1 MNTKDRSRSTT
12 APRGTPPADTADQA
26 PGSAPSRRR
35 FLQFTAATP
44 LAAAA
49 GAAPLALGACGGS
62 DDVNIGSELPAVP
75 TASFASQ
82 RALLSEPM
90 LQNPGA
96 EDVRVVWFSEID
108 AGRHSVRVGTHL
120 DREFVATTTRMSR
133 MLEDSGSQVFQRIT
147 SGLATPQPR
156 AVFRHEARVTSLVA
170 GQRVPYVAISEW
182 GQLAVRSGQY
192 TLQPLPAAG
201 QRLRILLSSDQQN
214 NAMAAA
220 NFQKV
225 TETLG
230 TPVDAVLFPGD
241 FVSQPN
247 RASEWF
253 DRVGGTGNANF
264 QGNPSFFQSLQ
275 GTMQR
280 WNPGSPY
287 RGGEVLQHAPLY
299 GCLGNHEYPGRWR
312 MDAATNNSANPAAV
326 SINNMDN
333 DPQPRWYAE
342 WRYEQLKASVNPGND
357 PALRARWIDDN
368 AYEWTTYREMWSL
381 PAGSEGSCYYA
392 QRFGDVFIISLDANR
407 VWRGWGATERG
418 KFTERFDNATGRV
431 TTNADEWGF
440 GDLSF
445 RPFGPGSQQFAWLQQ
460 TLQSEACRTAKYRI
474 VLSHQ
479 TMAGLGD
486 NAVPVQ
492 AEIRATVELTDGSLI
507 GPFAASEFASR
518 WPDIQAALTAQRVRF
533 VRYEYPLAGDI
544 WRNHIEPLLQAANV
558 QLVHTGHSHL
568 WNRVRAGNLH
578 YLETANVGNSF
589 GAMFFA
595 TAQTG
600 VSAGQGPRGT
610 QPGNAAWA
618 AQTTAPVAANAGG
631 APRTGT
637 GLERSRLPH
646 PRRTP
651 RPHHGA
657 AHAGQPHAHAGPPQ
671 RRVDRTRPALRGQQQ
686 PDHLLHPGHRHRP
699 HRQLRVRH
707 PLADQRGGEVRR
719 VFRGVGGR
727 LGDRRSGA
735 SPGRGPYTAAPRPR
749 QHQPPAW
756 N

>member
-1 MNTKDRSRSTT
+1 MSYNH
-12 APRGTPPADTADQA
+12 PPASPAPAPDTHREAT
-26 PGSAPSRRR
+26 PSRRS
-35 FLQFTAATP
+35 FLKFSGAAP

-49 GAAPLALGACGGS
+49 GTALSACGGG
-62 DDVNIGSELPAVP
+62 DDTPAADQGPAPLPSA
-75 TASFASQ
+75 TFASQ

-96 EDVRVVWFSEID
+96 TEVSVVWFSEVEG
-108 AGRHSVRVGTHL
+108 GRHSVRVGSDL
-120 DREFVATTTRMSR
+120 GREFIATSRPMSR

-147 SGLATPQPR
+147 STLTAPQPR
-156 AVFRHEARVTSLVA
+156 AVVRHEARVTGLVA
-170 GQRVPYVAISEW
+170 GQRVPYVAISEFG
-182 GQLAVRSGQY
+182 GQAVRSGQY

-225 TETLG
+225 VETVGGPL
-230 TPVDAVLFPGD
+230 DAVLFPGD

-253 DRVGGTGNANF
+253 DRVGGGGNANF
-264 QGNPSFFQSLQ
+264 QGNPAFFQSLQ

-312 MDAATNNSANPAAV
+312 LNAQTNNAGNPLAV

-342 WRYEQLKASVNPGND
+342 QRYERLKASVNPGND
-357 PALRARWIDDN
+357 PALRARWIADN

-381 PAGSEGSCYYA
+381 PEGAEGSCYYA

-407 VWRGWGATERG
+407 VWRGWGPTERG
-418 KFTERFDNATGRV
+418 KFTERFINADGRV
-431 TTNADEWGF
+431 TQNADEWGF
-440 GDLSF
+440 GDITF

-460 TLQSEACRTAKYRI
+460 TLQSEACRTAKHRI

-507 GPFAASEFASR
+507 GPFAAAEFPQR
-518 WPDIQAALTAQRVRF
+518 WPAIQQALDAQRVRF

-544 WRNHIEPLLQAANV
+544 WRNHIEPLLQAAGV

-568 WNRVRAGNLH
+568 WNRARAGSLN

-595 TAQTG
+595 TPQDG
-600 VSAGQGPRGT
+600 VSASQGPRGT
-610 QPGNAAWA
+610 QPGDARWA

-631 APRTGT
+631 QARTALSWTAADYPTYSEPHGRTMVQPSIANPMRTLDRRSTAWAEQDLPFVASNNLTSFSILDTGT
-637 GLERSRLPH
+637 GTVASYVFD
-646 PRRTP
+646 T
-651 RPHHGA
+651 
-657 AHAGQPHAHAGPPQ
+657 
-671 RRVDRTRPALRGQQQ
+671 RV
-686 PDHLLHPGHRHRP
+686 PGSAV
-699 HRQLRVRH
+699 LKFDEFSI
-707 PLADQRGGEVRR
+707 A
-719 VFRGVGGR
+719 
-727 LGDRRSGA
+727 
-735 SPGRGPYTAAPRPR
+735 
-749 QHQPPAW
+749 
-756 N
+756 

>member
-1 MNTKDRSRSTT
+1 MPQSHTVRILRAYPLMSEAVLNHSHP
-12 APRGTPPADTADQA
+12 APTPSIAGGDAAANPSPPAPDA
-26 PGSAPSRRR
+26 GPSRRG
-35 FLQFTAATP
+35 FLKFGAATP
-44 LAAAA
+44 LAVLAVPAA
-49 GAAPLALGACGGS
+49 LSACGGT
-62 DDVNIGSELPAVP
+62 DDEAAASSLSPLPNA
-75 TASFASQ
+75 TFASQ

-96 EDVRVVWFSEID
+96 SDVRVVWFSEVEV
-108 AGRHSVRVGTHL
+108 GRHSVRVGTAL
-120 DREFVATTTRMSR
+120 DQEFVATTTRMSR
-133 MLEDSGSQVFQRIT
+133 MLEDNGSQVFQRIT
-147 SGLATPQPR
+147 SGLTAPQVR
-156 AVFRHEARVTSLVA
+156 AVYRHEARITSLTA
-170 GQRVPYVAISEW
+170 GQRVAYVAVSEFA
-182 GQLAVRSGQY
+182 GQAVRSGQY
-192 TLQPLPAAG
+192 TLQPLPAPG

-225 TETLG
+225 VETLG
-230 TPVDAVLFPGD
+230 GPVDAVLFPGD

-253 DRVGGTGNANF
+253 DRVGGSGNANF

-275 GTMQR
+275 GSMQR

-312 MDAATNNSANPAAV
+312 LDPATNNAANPTAV

-342 WRYEQLKASVNPGND
+342 WRYEQVKASVNPGND
-357 PALRARWIDDN
+357 AALRARWIDDN

-381 PAGSEGSCYYA
+381 PAGPEGSCYYA
-392 QRFGDVFIISLDANR
+392 QRFGDLYIIALDANR

-431 TTNADEWGF
+431 TQNADDWGF
-440 GDLSF
+440 GDLNF
-445 RPFGPGSQQFAWLQQ
+445 RPFGPGSAQFTWLQQ
-460 TLQSEACRTAKYRI
+460 TLQSEACRTAKHRI
-474 VLSHQ
+474 LLSHQ

-486 NAVPVQ
+486 NAVPVL

-507 GPFAASEFASR
+507 GPFANSQFAAR
-518 WPDIQAALTAQRVRF
+518 WPEIQAALAAQRVRF

-595 TAQTG
+595 TPQNG

-610 QPGNAAWA
+610 QPGNPAWA
-618 AQTTAPVAANAGG
+618 TQTTAPVAANAGG
-631 APRTGT
+631 APRTALAWNAADYPTHGEPHGRSMVQPTLVNPMRTLDRRTAPWAEQDLPFVASNNLTTFSILDTGT
-637 GLERSRLPH
+637 GLITSYAFDT
-646 PRRTP
+646 RTP
-651 RPHHGA
+651 
-657 AHAGQPHAHAGPPQ
+657 
-671 RRVDRTRPALRGQQQ
+671 D
-686 PDHLLHPGHRHRP
+686 
-699 HRQLRVRH
+699 
-707 PLADQRGGEVRR
+707 
-719 VFRGVGGR
+719 
-727 LGDRRSGA
+727 
-735 SPGRGPYTAAPRPR
+735 SPVLKFDEFSVV
-749 QHQPPAW
+749 
-756 N
+756 

>member
-1 MNTKDRSRSTT
+1 MDKTDR
-12 APRGTPPADTADQA
+12 TPAA
-26 PGSAPSRRR
+26 APSRRR
-35 FLQFTAATP
+35 FLQVTAATP

-49 GAAPLALGACGGS
+49 AAATAPLALGGCGGS
-62 DDVNIGSELPAVP
+62 DDDTSSALPALP
-75 TASFASQ
+75 TATFGSQ

-96 EDVRVVWFSEID
+96 DEVRVVWFSELEG
-108 AGRHSVRVGTHL
+108 GRHSVRVGTEL
-120 DREFVATTTRMSR
+120 DREFIATTTRMSR

-147 SGLATPQPR
+147 SGLSAPQPR
-156 AVFRHEARVTSLVA
+156 AVFRHEARVNGLVA
-170 GQRVPYVAISEW
+170 GQRVPYVAVSEA
-182 GQLAVRSGQY
+182 GTVAVRSGQY

-230 TPVDAVLFPGD
+230 APVDAVLFPGD

-312 MDAATNNSANPAAV
+312 LDATTNNAGNPSAV

-342 WRYEQLKASVNPGND
+342 WRYEQVKASVNPGND

-381 PAGSEGSCYYA
+381 PGSSAGSAGSAVGAGPEGSCYYA

-407 VWRGWGATERG
+407 VWRGWGASERG

-431 TTNADEWGF
+431 TPNADEWGF
-440 GDLSF
+440 GDITF

-460 TLQSEACRTAKYRI
+460 TLQSEACRSAKHRI

-507 GPFAASEFASR
+507 GPFANSEFPAR
-518 WPDIQAALTAQRVRF
+518 WPQIQAALTAQRVRF

-568 WNRVRAGNLH
+568 WNRARVGNLH

-589 GAMFFA
+589 GAMFFG
-595 TAQTG
+595 TSQNG

-618 AQTTAPVAANAGG
+618 AQTTAPLAGNAGG
-631 APRTGT
+631 VPRTALTWNAADYPTHGEPH
-637 GLERSRLPH
+637 GRSMVQPSLLNPM
-646 PRRTP
+646 RT
-651 RPHHGA
+651 
-657 AHAGQPHAHAGPPQ
+657 
-671 RRVDRTRPALRGQQQ
+671 L
-686 PDHLLHPGHRHRP
+686 
-699 HRQLRVRH
+699 
-707 PLADQRGGEVRR
+707 
-719 VFRGVGGR
+719 
-727 LGDRRSGA
+727 DRRSVPWAEQDLPFVA
-735 SPGRGPYTAAPRPR
+735 SNNLTTFSILDTGSGTIASYAFDTRSPTSAVVKFDEFSIV
-749 QHQPPAW
+749 
-756 N
+756 

>member
-1 MNTKDRSRSTT
+1 MDTTDRKP
-12 APRGTPPADTADQA
+12 AP
-26 PGSAPSRRR
+26 APSRRR
-35 FLQFTAATP
+35 FLQITATTP
-44 LAAAA
+44 LVAAAA
-49 GAAPLALGACGGS
+49 TAPLALGACGGS
-62 DDVNIGSELPAVP
+62 DEESPAALATLP
-75 TASFASQ
+75 TATFASQ

-96 EDVRVVWFSEID
+96 TEVRVVWFSEID
-108 AGRHSVRVGTHL
+108 GGRHSVRVGTEL
-120 DREFVATTTRMSR
+120 EREFIATTTRMSR

-147 SGLATPQPR
+147 SGLTMPQARP
-156 AVFRHEARVTSLVA
+156 VFRHEARVTGLVA
-170 GQRVPYVAISEW
+170 GQRVAYVAVSES
-182 GQLAVRSGQY
+182 GSLAVRSGQY

-225 TETLG
+225 TETVG
-230 TPVDAVLFPGD
+230 GPVDAVLFPGD

-312 MDAATNNSANPAAV
+312 MDAATNNAGNPAAV
-326 SINNMDN
+326 TINNMDN

-342 WRYEQLKASVNPGND
+342 WRYEQVKASVNPGND
-357 PALRARWIDDN
+357 AALRTRWIDDN

-381 PAGSEGSCYYA
+381 PAGAEGSCYYA

-407 VWRGWGATERG
+407 VWRGWGATDRG

-431 TTNADEWGF
+431 TPNADEWGF
-440 GDLSF
+440 GDINF

-460 TLQSEACRTAKYRI
+460 TLQSEACRTAKHRI

-507 GPFAASEFASR
+507 GPFAASEFGTR
-518 WPDIQAALTAQRVRF
+518 WPQIQTALDAQRVRF

-568 WNRVRAGNLH
+568 WNRIRAGNLH

-589 GAMFFA
+589 GAMFFGSS
-595 TAQTG
+595 QNG

-618 AQTTAPVAANAGG
+618 AQTTAAVAGNAGG
-631 APRTGT
+631 APRTALTWNAADYPTHG
-637 GLERSRLPH
+637 EPH
-646 PRRTP
+646 GRAMVQPSLLNPMRT
-651 RPHHGA
+651 
-657 AHAGQPHAHAGPPQ
+657 
-671 RRVDRTRPALRGQQQ
+671 L
-686 PDHLLHPGHRHRP
+686 
-699 HRQLRVRH
+699 
-707 PLADQRGGEVRR
+707 
-719 VFRGVGGR
+719 
-727 LGDRRSGA
+727 DRRSVPWTEQDLPFVA
-735 SPGRGPYTAAPRPR
+735 SNNLTTFSILDTGSGTIASYVFDTRVPTSAVVKFDEFSIV
-749 QHQPPAW
+749 
-756 N
+756 

>member
-1 MNTKDRSRSTT
+1 MTELGRRTVATGGLLTARLVGWFGPPCFCSAQSASRSSTW
-12 APRGTPPADTADQA
+12 
-26 PGSAPSRRR
+26 
-35 FLQFTAATP
+35 
-44 LAAAA
+44 LAARCA
-49 GAAPLALGACGGS
+49 GA
-62 DDVNIGSELPAVP
+62 
-75 TASFASQ
+75 
-82 RALLSEPM
+82 
-90 LQNPGA
+90 
-96 EDVRVVWFSEID
+96 
-108 AGRHSVRVGTHL
+108 
-120 DREFVATTTRMSR
+120 TR
-133 MLEDSGSQVFQRIT
+133 G
-147 SGLATPQPR
+147 
-156 AVFRHEARVTSLVA
+156 
-170 GQRVPYVAISEW
+170 VAISEW

-230 TPVDAVLFPGD
+230 APVDAVLFPDD

-312 MDAATNNSANPAAV
+312 MDAATNNTANPLAV

-368 AYEWTTYREMWSL
+368 AFEWTTYREMWSL

-392 QRFGDVFIISLDANR
+392 QLFGDVFIISLDANR

-418 KFTERFDNATGRV
+418 KFTERFDNGTGRV
-431 TTNADEWGF
+431 TANADEWGF
-440 GDLSF
+440 GDLTF

-460 TLQSEACRTAKYRI
+460 TLQSEACRTAKHRI

-518 WPDIQAALTAQRVRF
+518 WPAIQAALSTQRVRF

-568 WNRVRAGNLH
+568 WNRVRAGNLQ

-595 TAQTG
+595 TAQAG

-610 QPGNAAWA
+610 QPGNAAWT

-631 APRTGT
+631 APRTALTWNAVDYPTHGEPHGRTMVQPTLANPMRTLDRRTVAWTEQDLPFVASNNLTTFSILDTGT
-637 GLERSRLPH
+637 GTIASYAFDTRSP
-646 PRRTP
+646 
-651 RPHHGA
+651 
-657 AHAGQPHAHAGPPQ
+657 
-671 RRVDRTRPALRGQQQ
+671 
-686 PDHLLHPGHRHRP
+686 
-699 HRQLRVRH
+699 
-707 PLADQRGGEVRR
+707 
-719 VFRGVGGR
+719 
-727 LGDRRSGA
+727 SGA
-735 SPGRGPYTAAPRPR
+735 VVKFGEFSIA
-749 QHQPPAW
+749 
-756 N
+756 